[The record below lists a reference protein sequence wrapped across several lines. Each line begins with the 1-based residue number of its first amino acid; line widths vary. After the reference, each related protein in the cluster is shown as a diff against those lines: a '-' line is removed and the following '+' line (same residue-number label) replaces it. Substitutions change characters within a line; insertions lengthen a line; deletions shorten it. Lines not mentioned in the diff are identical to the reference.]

1 MEDGFGMKVT
11 RINPTPKTVP
21 SLRLS
26 TCSKWKKRCGESEL
40 AMAAGRVRYAKV
52 NILGA
57 LPAGNCRTGLT
68 CDQENTHRTEPE
80 TKDAM
85 LKPDPVH
92 NQIISTVIKEMD
104 YGDRKVRF
112 LNITHL
118 TQSRYGHPS

>member
-52 NILGA
+52 WKLINKLLRCLHASDASLNIGFLKS
-57 LPAGNCRTGLT
+57 PRKYCRTNIGL
-68 CDQENTHRTEPE
+68 
-80 TKDAM
+80 
-85 LKPDPVH
+85 LKFIGDP
-92 NQIISTVIKEMD
+92 N
-104 YGDRKVRF
+104 
-112 LNITHL
+112 
-118 TQSRYGHPS
+118 